1 MNRNELD
8 VLPVQRAVATAS
20 PSFWRDLL
28 VVASSD
34 GRIDAIGFDG
44 ARLSF
49 RTSAPLSVGEPI
61 AVHPIAEVV
70 ALGTQ
75 QYSARPITAA

>member
-1 MNRNELD
+1 MNRNELG

-28 VVASSD
+28 VVAFAD
-34 GRIDAIGFDG
+34 GRIDAIGLDG

-49 RTSAPLSVGEPI
+49 RSSASLQIGDPI
-61 AVHPIAEVV
+61 AVHPIAEILAVG
-70 ALGTQ
+70 AQ
-75 QYSARPITAA
+75 QFPTRAVTAE